1 MDTGARVG
9 YGYGLHVVSRDNI
22 YTVSTHYL
30 PCIYPVSTEYLRS
43 IYTVSTHYLPNIYTV
58 SQYLPS
64 IYTVSTEYLHSIYP
78 VSTQYLQ
85 SIIYPVSTQESRD
98 PDTGDLAGE
107 ARLEDVALGEVWV
120 CSGQSNMAWWE
131 INLLVLIVMICYTTQ
146 YTVHI
151 CTGS

>member
-1 MDTGARVG
+1 MATLQYLAPHCPRAPCPP
-9 YGYGLHVVSRDNI
+9 SCC
-22 YTVSTHYL
+22 TVRPQKVELYL
-30 PCIYPVSTEYLRS
+30 ASTEYL
-43 IYTVSTHYLPNIYTV
+43 L
-58 SQYLPS
+58 
-64 IYTVSTEYLHSIYP
+64 SIYP

-85 SIIYPVSTQESRD
+85 SFCTVSTQESRD

-131 INLLVLIVMICYTTQ
+131 INLLVLIVMICYTPQ

>member
-1 MDTGARVG
+1 M
-9 YGYGLHVVSRDNI
+9 
-22 YTVSTHYL
+22 
-30 PCIYPVSTEYLRS
+30 
-43 IYTVSTHYLPNIYTV
+43 
-58 SQYLPS
+58 QYLPI
-64 IYTVSTEYLHSIYP
+64 IYPISTQYLSIYP

-85 SIIYPVSTQESRD
+85 GIYPVSTQESRD

-120 CSGQSNMAWWE
+120 CSGQSNMAWWG
-131 INLLVLIVMICYTTQ
+131 INLLVLIVIICSTTQ

>member
-1 MDTGARVG
+1 M
-9 YGYGLHVVSRDNI
+9 
-22 YTVSTHYL
+22 
-30 PCIYPVSTEYLRS
+30 
-43 IYTVSTHYLPNIYTV
+43 
-58 SQYLPS
+58 QYLPI
-64 IYTVSTEYLHSIYP
+64 IYPISTQYLSIYP

-85 SIIYPVSTQESRD
+85 SIYPVSTQESRD

-131 INLLVLIVMICYTTQ
+131 INLLVLIVIICSTTQ
-146 YTVHI
+146 YTVHNV

>member
-22 YTVSTHYL
+22 YTVSTHYF

-64 IYTVSTEYLHSIYP
+64 IYTVSTQ
-78 VSTQYLQ
+78 V
-85 SIIYPVSTQESRD
+85 SRD

-120 CSGQSNMAWWE
+120 CSGQSNMAWWG
-131 INLLVLIVMICYTTQ
+131 INLLVLIVMICYTPQ

>member
-64 IYTVSTEYLHSIYP
+64 IYTVSTEYLHSIY
-78 VSTQYLQ
+78 
-85 SIIYPVSTQESRD
+85 
-98 PDTGDLAGE
+98 TGEQGPRHRGPGGRGE
-107 ARLEDVALGEVWV
+107 AGGRGPGGGLGVLRPV
-120 CSGQSNMAWWE
+120 QHG
-131 INLLVLIVMICYTTQ
+131 LV
-146 YTVHI
+146 
-151 CTGS
+151 GN